1 MLTCAL
7 CGHTHHQDAGHF
19 ASLAVTPT
27 DVADDGFVTAILI
40 APGELKNKGLYLPD
54 DVAPLAAQLFV
65 GKPIFL
71 DHGISPNPNT
81 RPDNRRISEIDSVW
95 TEGGAV
101 YGKFAVAN
109 ESIRG
114 ILRGLKDMG
123 LGGMSA
129 VIQYLSTNG
138 VISAIVGVASV
149 DVVLTPASEGAR
161 ILQAS
166 QTQPDDVDLS
176 WFNKAR
182 QFFTMLAQPI
192 RQSPEPAQAEPATSE
207 PTEVIIMDDALTAAL
222 AAMQAAIIDDNK
234 TAVAALDTKIEA
246 QTEAL
251 ALTNAAVSAM
261 VKKQVD
267 DQMAGFRKKMMKD
280 KMSADLPD
288 MPVESLDSLV
298 DALYA
303 QRVDDETEEA
313 MMSRMDTLVGPFKA
327 FAEAQKAALAAA
339 TPDPEPEPV
348 VEPEPEPAIVLPI
361 PIPLPTALTA
371 QLAEVAGATVPAAD
385 DALANFI
392 KQYDKP
398 VEKDEHGR
406 AVVASNGNG
415 SAA

>member
-1 MLTCAL
+1 MSDENQHILQLAMAV
-7 CGHTHHQDAGHF
+7 DA
-19 ASLAVTPT
+19 
-27 DVADDGFVTAILI
+27 VAEDGYVTAILI

-54 DVAPLAAQLFV
+54 DVAPVAAQMFV
-65 GKPIFL
+65 GKPVFL
-71 DHGISPNPNT
+71 DHGISPNPDT
-81 RPDNRRISEIDSVW
+81 RPDNRRISEIASVW

-129 VIQYLSTNG
+129 VIQYLSVNG

-182 QFFTMLAQPI
+182 QFFAMLAQPI
-192 RQSPEPAQAEPATSE
+192 RQSPEPAQAEPATSD
-207 PTEVIIMDDALTAAL
+207 PTEEIIMDDALTAAL
-222 AAMQAAIIDDNK
+222 DAMQAAIMDANK

-327 FAEAQKAALAAA
+327 FAEAQKAALAARYA
-339 TPDPEPEPV
+339 GTGTRACGRTRARACHRSPDSHSVADRADGPV
-348 VEPEPEPAIVLPI
+348 GGGCERDGAGCRRCAGKLYQAVRQAGRERRTRPRGGCQQRQRLRC
-361 PIPLPTALTA
+361 LTR
-371 QLAEVAGATVPAAD
+371 
-385 DALANFI
+385 
-392 KQYDKP
+392 P
-398 VEKDEHGR
+398 VNPR
-406 AVVASNGNG
+406 
-415 SAA
+415 